1 MSIKP
6 LLRAAKLFLAKRGN
20 IGQKDVNTIAPPK
33 SVSVFTGDTYT
44 HELDAEEK
52 DEIPVLRATEHAP
65 VLEGVFADLF
75 REEGAVPPFCH
86 VLICQASPEVDQPPE
101 LHLEFTFHD
110 ATDELDKFE
119 EKKQKF
125 DFEMDPPSDSP
136 DDLCYAVFLF
146 VCGSPANIE
155 EIIEDKAFEGIHVI
169 DVSDDSELGFPGSVT
184 VWTGHVKSPATAA
197 ELLMV
202 AMMPEMEIADDLEDE
217 DDERQQEDAENEDL
231 ELFRPMSKSE

>member
-44 HELDAEEK
+44 HELDAKEE

-119 EKKQKF
+119 EKTQKF

-155 EIIEDKAFEGIHVI
+155 EIIEDKWGLDLAYQYSWGPTQRVGRSRVVDGDYNH
-169 DVSDDSELGFPGSVT
+169 SSVKAQAH
-184 VWTGHVKSPATAA
+184 W
-197 ELLMV
+197 LM
-202 AMMPEMEIADDLEDE
+202 IGLTYS
-217 DDERQQEDAENEDL
+217 
-231 ELFRPMSKSE
+231 F